1 MAIKERTQKD
11 FIKTA
16 LRVPPDLHSALHK
29 AAAEAERG
37 FNAEILFRLRQSFKG
52 ARTPPAPTP

>member
-1 MAIKERTQKD
+1 MTTQKD

-16 LRVPPDLHSALHK
+16 LRVPPDLHADLHK
-29 AAAEAERG
+29 AAAQAERG

-52 ARTPPAPTP
+52 RRAQQPQTKVPS